1 MSEKEKI
8 ESYIATCKCCLL
20 AQAMRECP
28 LCRFNIGLAE
38 RIDLSLPQPISIP
51 IGNIRQEIKE
61 LAMAE

>member
-8 ESYIATCKCCLL
+8 ESCIATCKCCLL

-38 RIDLSLPQPISIP
+38 RIDPSLPQPIFIP